1 MLKSVDKVLG
11 NNPGELMFGW
21 ARDLFPFNRSLSGQ
35 GVRDTLLY
43 IKRIIPSLNIRSV
56 SSGTRAFDW
65 VVPNEWEITD
75 AYLSDLNGN
84 KIISFQENNLHV
96 VGYSEPVNKIISRE
110 ELEQH
115 LYSLPEQPTAI
126 PYVTSYYKKT
136 WGFCISHNQRS
147 TLGSGPFKVVIVSK
161 LFSGNLHYGELY
173 IKGKSKQEVL
183 LSTNICHP
191 SLANNEISGPVI
203 LTALAKILSSTRNTE
218 FSYRILFLPE
228 TIGSIYYISRN
239 IRSMKKNII
248 AGWTLTCMGDDNEFS
263 FVPSR
268 SENSLA
274 NRVSKLALSNQGNVK
289 MYSWLDRGSD
299 ERQYCAPG
307 VDLPVASIMRSK
319 YGEYAEYHTSLD
331 NLEFI
336 SREGLVGSLKMMQNV
351 ISIVESNSVYK
362 PTIKCEPQLSKRGL
376 YPALSIKNK
385 KSQVLDLKNQMNVLS
400 YVDGKIDLIEIVE
413 KSKVHWEE
421 VILIVKNLEENDL
434 INKSSKKLN
443 FLRLIIETICNF
455 RNFNYVKLM
464 SRLPKNLF

>member
-1 MLKSVDKVLG
+1 MLKSMDEILG
-11 NNPGELMFGW
+11 MNPGELMFNW
-21 ARDLFPFNRSLSGQ
+21 ACDLFPYNRSLSGQ

-43 IKRIIPSLNIRSV
+43 IQKIIPSLSIRSM

-75 AYLSDLNGN
+75 AYLSDLEGN

-96 VGYSEPVNKIISRE
+96 VGYSEPVDKIISRE
-110 ELEQH
+110 ELEKH

-136 WGFCISHNQRS
+136 WGFCVSHNQRS
-147 TLGSGPFKVVIVSK
+147 TLGSGPFHVVIVSK
-161 LFSGNLHYGELY
+161 LFPGSLHYGELL
-173 IKGKSKQEVL
+173 IKGRSKKEVL

-191 SLANNEISGPVI
+191 SLANNELSGPVI
-203 LTALAKILSSTRNTE
+203 LTALTKMLTSTRNSE

-239 IRSMKKNII
+239 IRRMKRNVI

-268 SENSLA
+268 SDNSLA
-274 NRVSKLALSNQGNVK
+274 DRASKLALSNQGNFK

-319 YGEYAEYHTSLD
+319 YGEYPEYHTSLD

-336 SREGLVGSLKMMQNV
+336 SREGLAGSFKMMQNA

-362 PTIKCEPQLSKRGL
+362 PKIKCEPQLSKRGL
-376 YPALSIKNK
+376 YPALSIKNPR
-385 KSQVLDLKNQMNVLS
+385 SRMLYLKNQMNILS
-400 YVDGKIDLIEIVE
+400 YVDGNIDLIEIVE

-421 VILIVKNLEENDL
+421 AIQIVKNLEKNGL
-434 INKSSKKLN
+434 IYKSSRKLN
-443 FLRLIIETICNF
+443 FIRSILEFISHSRV
-455 RNFNYVKLM
+455 FNHLKSISL
-464 SRLPKNLF
+464 K

>member
-1 MLKSVDKVLG
+1 
-11 NNPGELMFGW
+11 
-21 ARDLFPFNRSLSGQ
+21 
-35 GVRDTLLY
+35 
-43 IKRIIPSLNIRSV
+43 
-56 SSGTRAFDW
+56 
-65 VVPNEWEITD
+65 
-75 AYLSDLNGN
+75 
-84 KIISFQENNLHV
+84 
-96 VGYSEPVNKIISRE
+96 
-110 ELEQH
+110 
-115 LYSLPEQPTAI
+115 
-126 PYVTSYYKKT
+126 
-136 WGFCISHNQRS
+136 
-147 TLGSGPFKVVIVSK
+147 
-161 LFSGNLHYGELY
+161 
-173 IKGKSKQEVL
+173 
-183 LSTNICHP
+183 
-191 SLANNEISGPVI
+191 
-203 LTALAKILSSTRNTE
+203 
-218 FSYRILFLPE
+218 
-228 TIGSIYYISRN
+228 
-239 IRSMKKNII
+239 
-248 AGWTLTCMGDDNEFS
+248 
-263 FVPSR
+263 
-268 SENSLA
+268 
-274 NRVSKLALSNQGNVK
+274 

-443 FLRLIIETICNF
+443 FLRLIIETICYF
-455 RNFNYVKLM
+455 RNFNYVKL
-464 SRLPKNLF
+464 SPRLPKN

>member
-1 MLKSVDKVLG
+1 MLKSVEEVLG
-11 NNPGELMFGW
+11 KNPGELMFSW

-43 IKRIIPSLNIRSV
+43 IQRVIPSLNIRSV

-75 AYLSDLNGN
+75 AYLSDIDGN

-96 VGYSEPVNKIISRE
+96 VGYSEPVDKIISKE
-110 ELEQH
+110 ELEKH

-136 WGFCISHNQRS
+136 WGFCLSHNQRA
-147 TLGSGPFKVVIVSK
+147 TLGLGPFHVVIVSK
-161 LFSGNLHYGELY
+161 LFSGNLNYGELY
-173 IKGKSKQEVL
+173 IKGKSKKEVL

-239 IRSMKKNII
+239 IRSLKKNVI

-268 SENSLA
+268 SEHSLA
-274 NRVSKLALSNQGNVK
+274 DKVSKLALSTQRNFK

-299 ERQYCAPG
+299 ERQFCAPG

-331 NLEFI
+331 SLEFI

-351 ISIVESNSVYK
+351 LSIVESNFVYK
-362 PTIKCEPQLSKRGL
+362 PKIKCEPQLSKRGL
-376 YPALSIKNK
+376 YPELSIKNNK
-385 KSQVLDLKNQMNVLS
+385 LQVLDLKHQMNVLS
-400 YVDGKIDLIEIVE
+400 YVDGKIDLIEITK
-413 KSKVHWEE
+413 KSKTHWEE
-421 VILIVKNLEENDL
+421 VIQIVKNLEANNL
-434 INKSSKKLN
+434 IAKSSKNLN
-443 FLRLIIETICNF
+443 PLRSILVIISN
-455 RNFNYVKLM
+455 
-464 SRLPKNLF
+464 SRIFKYLKSIPLLTKN